1 MQVLRVARVR
11 KGSREVVTLHVETT
25 TPRRRTLQTSYER
38 QCTPSAEQYDERR
51 KRTKA
56 ESSARNRAMCRLDA
70 TRHDAYREKER
81 ERKRGAPKRER
92 VQETAA
98 TSISLP
104 AWKVRELDAWKQ
116 REAERLQKEAEA
128 IAPQIA
134 QREAAGYKRIRL
146 GPRGWCDVGGWIR
159 QDPQA
164 RKVNSMTFHGSG
176 WTTTQKLGHP
186 GYGAKAMCVAFAHA
200 RNAESLST
208 HVHASIQI
216 PNVRTGV
223 LCDTECVCQVSGDAQ
238 AGRRRKKIGPQTLFI
253 RF

>member
-38 QCTPSAEQYDERR
+38 QCTPSAEQYDEWR

-70 TRHDAYREKER
+70 TRHDAYRAKER

-134 QREAAGYKRIRL
+134 RREAAGYKRIRL
-146 GPRGWCDVGGWIR
+146 GPRGWCDVGGWIWQHPQGQLVDLSR
-159 QDPQA
+159 IWMDDDSSIQPSWLWRKGYACGICACEECGITQHPCACEHPDPKRA
-164 RKVNSMTFHGSG
+164 NWGALR
-176 WTTTQKLGHP
+176 
-186 GYGAKAMCVAFAHA
+186 YGMCVPSEWGCAGWPAG
-200 RNAESLST
+200 
-208 HVHASIQI
+208 AS
-216 PNVRTGV
+216 
-223 LCDTECVCQVSGDAQ
+223 
-238 AGRRRKKIGPQTLFI
+238 
-253 RF
+253 